1 MSVGLWALEGNVTGN
16 GPQDGAERQRMMR
29 MGWQPLS
36 IKNPITGEWRSYKEL
51 EPFSS
56 IMGLTADVVYQF
68 NRLDQAVTEDIY
80 RKIGFAA
87 TMNVTNNTFISGF
100 KPLVDMLSGDATGWT
115 RFWAQ
120 QTDQVLPFRG
130 IRSMLNNAISPGLRD
145 VNNDFFAYL
154 ANANK
159 FMMPTGQD
167 AMLPELLDVFTGKP
181 IKGYESITQAA
192 NAILPAFKANGDM
205 EPWRQWLLTTG
216 WDGMSRLRKNK
227 FTKQPLSPHDRYFIN
242 NWIGKNANL
251 KGQIIRLM
259 TMGDRYYQEKMKQY
273 KYLKGKANV
282 KDWIVHKE
290 LDKIIDR
297 AYEAAWN
304 ELNRYNAEQGY
315 TQQGRDL
322 KMLKHQMQSGQ
333 TEAAKQTQKRLQ
345 ELQRMAK

>member
-1 MSVGLWALEGNVTGN
+1 M
-16 GPQDGAERQRMMR
+16 
-29 MGWQPLS
+29 
-36 IKNPITGEWRSYKEL
+36 
-51 EPFSS
+51 
-56 IMGLTADVVYQF
+56 VYQS

-130 IRSMLNNAISPGLRD
+130 IRSMLNTAISPGLRD

-159 FMMPTGQD
+159 FIMPTGQD

-216 WDGMSRLRKNK
+216 WD
-227 FTKQPLSPHDRYFIN
+227 LSLIHI
-242 NWIGKNANL
+242 
-251 KGQIIRLM
+251 
-259 TMGDRYYQEKMKQY
+259 
-273 KYLKGKANV
+273 
-282 KDWIVHKE
+282 
-290 LDKIIDR
+290 
-297 AYEAAWN
+297 
-304 ELNRYNAEQGY
+304 
-315 TQQGRDL
+315 
-322 KMLKHQMQSGQ
+322 
-333 TEAAKQTQKRLQ
+333 
-345 ELQRMAK
+345 